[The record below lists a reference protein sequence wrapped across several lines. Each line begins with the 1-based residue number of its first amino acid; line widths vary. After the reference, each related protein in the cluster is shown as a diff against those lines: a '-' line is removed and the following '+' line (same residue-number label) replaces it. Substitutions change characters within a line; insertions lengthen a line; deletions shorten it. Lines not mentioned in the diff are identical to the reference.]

1 MFVLNI
7 LLALAW
13 AALTGHF
20 TPLNVIVGF
29 ALGSAVLWPA
39 RQIMRSS
46 NYFVK
51 LPRVIRLVAF
61 FFWELL
67 LANLKVATHVVS
79 PLRHLTPGIVA
90 VPLDL
95 KSDAEIALL
104 ANMITL
110 TPGTLSLDVSTDRR
124 VLYVHVIDLDNADQL
139 RREIK
144 TGLERRIQEVFE

>member
-39 RQIMRSS
+39 RRIVGPS

-51 LPRVIRLVAF
+51 LPRVIRLVVF

-67 LANLKVATHVVS
+67 LANLKVAIHVVS
-79 PLRHLTPGIVA
+79 PLSRLTPGIVA

-124 VLYVHVIDLDNADQL
+124 ALYVHVIDLDNADQL

-144 TGLERRIQEVFE
+144 NGLERRIQEVFE